1 MLKLE
6 HGYAKAGF
14 VLSVNPTVW
23 EYSQANNRIDGE
35 VRYALEQL
43 VRKLHAQ
50 HNTNSK
56 VRGMQE

>member
-1 MLKLE
+1 M
-6 HGYAKAGF
+6 
-14 VLSVNPTVW
+14 SVNPTVW